1 MIQIQQPQQEHTRL
15 VVKANQSMSWRANL
29 ILAGSL
35 GVICMGTAIVMAFMG
50 FWMII
55 PFAGAEVLFVLFCL
69 HSTVRRL
76 GRQEVITIQPQ
87 AILLEWGY
95 SKPEVTVNLPRH
107 WSKLNYRCSD
117 NEFETGDLSFSAH
130 GKRYALG
137 KSLGRDEKRTLY
149 TALRDV
155 LQKPVL

>member
-1 MIQIQQPQQEHTRL
+1 MIQIQQPHLQQTRL

-29 ILAGSL
+29 VLAACL
-35 GVICMGTAIVMAFMG
+35 GAICMGIAVAMAFMG

-55 PFAGAEVLFVLFCL
+55 PFAGAEIIFVLFCL
-69 HSTVRRL
+69 HATVRRL

-95 SKPEVTVNLPRH
+95 HEPEVTVNLPRQ
-107 WSKLNYRCSD
+107 WSKLNYSCSD
-117 NEFETGDLSFSAH
+117 NEFETGDLSLSAH
-130 GKRYALG
+130 GKRYPLG

-149 TALRDV
+149 TELRDR
-155 LQKPVL
+155 LN

>member
-1 MIQIQQPQQEHTRL
+1 MIQIQQPQHKHTRL

-29 ILAGSL
+29 LLAGSL
-35 GVICMGTAIVMAFMG
+35 GVVCLGIAIVMAFHG

-76 GRQEVITIQPQ
+76 SKKEVITIQPQ
-87 AILLEWGY
+87 EILLEWGY
-95 SKPEVTVNLPRH
+95 HKPEVTVNLPRQ

-117 NEFETGDLSFSAH
+117 NEFETGDLSLSAH
-130 GKRYALG
+130 GKRYTLG
-137 KSLGRDEKRTLY
+137 NSLGRDEKRTLY
-149 TALRDV
+149 TELRE
-155 LQKPVL
+155 LLH